1 MKVSQRIMFNIVALV
16 FLVTA
21 MIVDRYLVS
30 QAEESVIASCETR
43 VSYDK
48 SGSMVCLDL
57 PHKAVKVAQQ

>member
-1 MKVSQRIMFNIVALV
+1 MTLSKRIALNICALV

-21 MIVDRYLVS
+21 MIVDRFLVKE
-30 QAEESVIASCETR
+30 AEEIVIASCETR

>member
-1 MKVSQRIMFNIVALV
+1 MKLSKRIGLNIFALI
-16 FLVTA
+16 FMVTA

-30 QAEESVIASCETR
+30 EAEEAVIASCETR